1 MITMIYNKITIPVN
15 IKLIQV
21 TSLQLKLVLLVF
33 IAVDYVM
40 FYSGTVF
47 FLFNR
52 VCGGF
57 QCCHLEPSV
66 TFCQVEK
73 LDPVC
78 SSVNISL
85 VCSWITLLTVD
96 TL

>member
-47 FLFNR
+47 LF
-52 VCGGF
+52 
-57 QCCHLEPSV
+57 
-66 TFCQVEK
+66 
-73 LDPVC
+73 
-78 SSVNISL
+78 I
-85 VCSWITLLTVD
+85 
-96 TL
+96 